1 MPVRFP
7 GSSRYAT
14 NSVHILDKRQPPRI
28 YMLGIKCTRVA
39 DIVSE
44 RQSAVTGVLS
54 GFHTGYRLCS
64 APRYWLARCVS
75 RVTVPADSF

>member
-14 NSVHILDKRQPPRI
+14 NSVHILAKRQLLRI
-28 YMLGIKCTRVA
+28 CMFGIKCTCVA

-44 RQSAVTGVLS
+44 LQSAVTGELS
-54 GFHTGYRLCS
+54 GFLTGYRLCS
-64 APRYWLARCVS
+64 SPSLLASEVY
-75 RVTVPADSF
+75 